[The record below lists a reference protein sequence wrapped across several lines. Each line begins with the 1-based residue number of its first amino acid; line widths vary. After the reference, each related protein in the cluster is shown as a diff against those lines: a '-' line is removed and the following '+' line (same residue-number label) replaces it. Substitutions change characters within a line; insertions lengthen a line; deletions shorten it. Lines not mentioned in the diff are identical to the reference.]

1 MKKDNDDIKK
11 IDEQIKL
18 LKNENIKTTT
28 LSNNETVIT
37 EITDPEDENHV
48 INIDYINSEVLENT
62 KELKTLKDINVNEE
76 VDKVDEKFEKTNGIK
91 ITDKK
96 NKNGKIILIVLG
108 IIILILVF
116 IVILL
121 LVFKG
126 KDNDKKVDRNNND
139 TEEVKKE
146 LTKDQMIKII
156 NEYGLNLEKEIASY
170 YAKNNFLPEFSVIN
184 NLVIMDNEVV
194 CHVHEIYED
203 KKIYLT
209 DCMVDYVDVEHTY
222 GVKQEVKEE
231 VVDNNNVKVYVNKHN
246 KEVTLDEPKDIENY
260 ILYSSNVDGDIHG
273 LTLVKNT
280 SYLIYYDNSG
290 NNPYGVLYNYILGK
304 KAFYKI
310 DYKYIS
316 VLRNSSSEYL
326 TYAIIYTNDNKGKI
340 YNLIT
345 GDSVSEEYDT
355 IHQVEVSKE
364 RIVVVNNNKSG
375 LINYVTGNEIIP
387 LEYDSISSSG
397 NSIIGLK
404 GDTAFIFD
412 DDGNQYL
419 TNISKIGFHR
429 SMVVDRYVFSGKKL
443 YNINGNAVCEF
454 DLEYPILTKY
464 GVITNDNVIY
474 HIESNNEDKCL
485 VYNVSSKE
493 CSVVTEDECQ
503 TYK

>member
-1 MKKDNDDIKK
+1 MNIKEDNKIIIEEVEDNDSIEEG
-11 IDEQIKL
+11 I
-18 LKNENIKTTT
+18 
-28 LSNNETVIT
+28 TV
-37 EITDPEDENHV
+37 E
-48 INIDYINSEVLENT
+48 
-62 KELKTLKDINVNEE
+62 
-76 VDKVDEKFEKTNGIK
+76 
-91 ITDKK
+91 
-96 NKNGKIILIVLG
+96 KNGKKIVKLNKKTIFILSFIIGFLITILIG
-108 IIILILVF
+108 CIIIF
-116 IVILL
+116 SNDD
-121 LVFKG
+121 
-126 KDNDKKVDRNNND
+126 KDKEPIKENDK
-139 TEEVKKE
+139 EEVKE
-146 LTKDQMIKII
+146 LTEKEMINII
-156 NEYGLNLEKEIASY
+156 NLYGKSLEKEIDKY
-170 YAKNNFLPEFSVIN
+170 FVQNNKLPDFSTIN
-184 NLVIMDNEVV
+184 NLVDLDNEVV
-194 CHVHEIYED
+194 CLTHEIYED
-203 KKIYLT
+203 KTIYL
-209 DCMVDYVDVEHTY
+209 DECMVDYKDVNHRY
-222 GVKQEVKEE
+222 GTKKEIKEE
-231 VVDNNNVKVYVNKHN
+231 VVDNNNVKVYVHRHT
-246 KEVTLDEPKDIENY
+246 KEATLVEPKDIENY

-280 SYLIYYDNSG
+280 SYLIYYDNFG

-419 TNISKIGFHR
+419 TNISKEI
-429 SMVVDRYVFSGKKL
+429 KK
-443 YNINGNAVCEF
+443 YSTIRNTI
-454 DLEYPILTKY
+454 K
-464 GVITNDNVIY
+464 
-474 HIESNNEDKCL
+474 
-485 VYNVSSKE
+485 
-493 CSVVTEDECQ
+493 
-503 TYK
+503 